1 MITSL
6 AVVPSAPVLL
16 PRFTGRVDAGAGL
29 RVLARQAVQAAVS
42 VADEV
47 VLVCATDREPRH
59 SGASFG
65 EQVGALLLA
74 DATMPTRTEVV
85 AWDADV
91 DECRARGAAIGAS
104 SGSARCALVVVA
116 DGSACRGEKAPGH
129 LDQRSFGVDGDWLE
143 AVGGVEP
150 DTLYPAP
157 MEPAPVRAAIN
168 RERLLGLDPALAA
181 DVMFHGRAP
190 LQVMAAALGPALTA
204 FEMHV
209 GDPFGVRYVTLT
221 AR

>member
-6 AVVPSAPVLL
+6 AIVPSAPVLL
-16 PRFTGRVDAGAGL
+16 ARFTGRVDAGAGV
-29 RVLARQAVQAAVS
+29 RVLAHQAVRAAVS

-65 EQVGALLLA
+65 EQVGELLLA
-74 DATMPTRTEVV
+74 DAAISTRTEVV

-104 SGSARCALVVVA
+104 LGSARCALVVVA

-129 LDQRSFGVDGDWLE
+129 LDERAFGVDRDWLD
-143 AVGGVEP
+143 ALGAVEP
-150 DTLYPAP
+150 DTIYPAP
-157 MEPAPVRAAIN
+157 MEPAPVRAAID
-168 RERLLGLDPALAA
+168 RERLLRLDPALAA
-181 DVMFHGRAP
+181 EVMFHGRAP
-190 LQVMAAALGPALTA
+190 LQVMAAALGPSLTA
-204 FEMHV
+204 FGMHV
-209 GDPFGVRYVTLT
+209 GDPFGVRYVTLA